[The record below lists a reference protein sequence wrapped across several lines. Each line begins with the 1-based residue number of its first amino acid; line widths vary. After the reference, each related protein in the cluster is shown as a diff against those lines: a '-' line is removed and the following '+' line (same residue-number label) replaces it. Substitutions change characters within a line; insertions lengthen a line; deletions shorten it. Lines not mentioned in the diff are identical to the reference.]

1 MCLELLVCVCCWTQR
16 SLCNIQAH
24 VFIMLV
30 CCPSWKCFMFHD
42 HSVGHKLLD
51 TTLPMCKVI
60 YSHRSWCIRTFQS
73 GGDLDVDFAQMQ
85 MVPVV
90 SVPHHHQ
97 TVLALTTAPIKW
109 IFNWLNFLG
118 EGECHRSSV
127 RFIQD
132 VWSVVL
138 WTVLFFSLSSSLPS
152 SELYLWHPL
161 LKGLLPWVTCSP
173 VRPSKYQDSGS
184 ACYVNAFKAPG

>member
-1 MCLELLVCVCCWTQR
+1 MCAVELKGASAIFRHTCLSCLFAAPPWSVSCPSPQCKPQTAGYDSAPLWGDLQTLILVHTYISVWWVPWCGFWPDANGVCCFCLAPPPNSAGTDN
-16 SLCNIQAH
+16 CT
-24 VFIMLV
+24 
-30 CCPSWKCFMFHD
+30 K
-42 HSVGHKLLD
+42 
-51 TTLPMCKVI
+51 
-60 YSHRSWCIRTFQS
+60 
-73 GGDLDVDFAQMQ
+73 QMN
-85 MVPVV
+85 
-90 SVPHHHQ
+90 
-97 TVLALTTAPIKW
+97 L
-109 IFNWLNFLG
+109 NWSNFLG
-118 EGECHRSSV
+118 EDECHRSSV